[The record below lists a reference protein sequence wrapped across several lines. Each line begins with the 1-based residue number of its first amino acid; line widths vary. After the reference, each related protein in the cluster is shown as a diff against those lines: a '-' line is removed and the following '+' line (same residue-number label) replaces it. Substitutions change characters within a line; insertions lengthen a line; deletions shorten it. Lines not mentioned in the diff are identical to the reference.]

1 MDREG
6 VAFAPLG
13 LQMGLV
19 RSWLPLACP
28 RRGPKGKAQ
37 WQGSKFL
44 CANALS
50 CAQSQCEP
58 MANHSPFWTFS
69 LETYRHSGV
78 PVACVN
84 LQDRC
89 GVDVNI
95 LLFCLFL
102 AHSGRAL
109 NVADVAQMDAALRDW
124 RQLGV
129 VKLREVRRFLKQ
141 PPEAFQSPQV
151 EALRDR
157 VKAVELEAERLQ
169 QEALF
174 ALRPLQAWGVASP

>member
-1 MDREG
+1 
-6 VAFAPLG
+6 
-13 LQMGLV
+13 
-19 RSWLPLACP
+19 
-28 RRGPKGKAQ
+28 
-37 WQGSKFL
+37 
-44 CANALS
+44 
-50 CAQSQCEP
+50 
-58 MANHSPFWTFS
+58 MANSSPFWTFS
-69 LETYRHSGV
+69 LETYHRPGV
-78 PVACVN
+78 PGACVT

-109 NVADVAQMDAALRDW
+109 NVADVAQMDGAMRDW

-141 PPEAFQSPQV
+141 PPEAFQGAQV
-151 EALRDR
+151 EAFRDR
-157 VKAVELEAERLQ
+157 IKAVELEAERLQ

-174 ALRPLQAWGVASP
+174 ALRPIDAWGEAWGEASSPEVDVAQANLSAYAQWLDVVFSPQELAPLLVPRQIESQLS